1 MIKLGTYK
9 FKDIDGCI
17 VVIKVNNGRV
27 VYYNRKGRNEASEID
42 AKVNLDALPYN
53 FSPNME
59 EGFKLLNIKDIP
71 RADIQ
76 ESLEQENIRLREYLD
91 TYATHARTLS
101 RYSRIKQYKPDNE
114 ELIQDIEDL
123 FHFRSYVDKNL

>member
-9 FKDIDGCI
+9 FKDVDGCI

-27 VYYNRKGRNEASEID
+27 VYYNKKGRIETSEID
-42 AKVNLDALPYN
+42 AKVNIDALPHDY
-53 FSPNME
+53 SPNIE
-59 EGFKLLNIKDIP
+59 EGFRLLNIDEIP

-76 ESLEQENIRLREYLD
+76 ESLMSENIRLREYID

-101 RYSRIKQYKPDNE
+101 RYSRIPAYKPDNQ

-123 FHFRSYVDKNL
+123 MHFRSYVDKNL